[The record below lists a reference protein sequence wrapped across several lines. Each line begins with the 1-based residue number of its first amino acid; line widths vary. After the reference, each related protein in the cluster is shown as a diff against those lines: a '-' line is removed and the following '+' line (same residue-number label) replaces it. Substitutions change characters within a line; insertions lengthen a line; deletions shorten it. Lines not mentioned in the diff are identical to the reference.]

1 MGWLARRTGI
11 SEPLLLLA
19 AGSLIGLTP
28 PFDSLSLAPEVVLLL
43 FLPALLYWEALTSSA
58 REIRTNLRSIA
69 LQSTALVIAT
79 AAAVALAAHA
89 LGYSWPIAFV
99 LGAVLAPTDAA
110 AVAAVATAM
119 PRRIRTVLRTESL
132 LNDGTALVLLAVAV
146 EVAIDHTSFSWGAV
160 ILDFT
165 ESYVG
170 AVLVGGAVA
179 VLLIAVRRRLP
190 DPLLHSVLSVAT
202 PFLAFLPA
210 ELLHVSGVLAVVT
223 CGLVTMRVGP
233 RVIGPQARVQ
243 AVAFWKVASQLLNS
257 ALFVLVGIQLPAAVR
272 ALSSVSLI
280 QATTAAVVISAVVF
294 GTRLVWFYTVPYL
307 VRLMDRRAQQ
317 RARRIT
323 AAQRLPLAWAGM
335 RGAIS
340 LAAALTLPA
349 VTEDGGIVQQR
360 DAVVFITVVVIVVS
374 LTVMGPTLPTVVRRA
389 RYPEDADRADE
400 VALARTHLTRRALA
414 VLPGLAVRHSVTQ
427 DTAGRVAEQIRE
439 HTDVPADPKPQI
451 VCAVSN
457 WPCSASSAMPWA
469 SCAIPAGSTTRCF
482 ARSSTSSTSKSSA
495 CPGRLTPTTTRS
507 SSEHR
512 SRQSPHDGPAS
523 GRPLRRPVR
532 KQRLDP
538 RPLRIS
544 RRHARTDD
552 RLIQT
557 KPHSTMRK
565 D

>member
-1 MGWLARRTGI
+1 MASLELVVVIGTAILLMGWLARRTGI

-19 AGSLIGLTP
+19 AGGLIGLTP

-43 FLPALLYWEALTSSA
+43 FLPALLYWEALTSSV
-58 REIRTNLRSIA
+58 REIRSNLRSIA

-79 AAAVALAAHA
+79 AAAVALAAHT
-89 LGYSWPIAFV
+89 LGYTWPIAFV

-146 EVAIDHTSFSWGAV
+146 EVVIDRTSFSWGAV
-160 ILDFT
+160 ILDFAG
-165 ESYVG
+165 SYAG
-170 AVLVGGAVA
+170 GVLVGGAVA
-179 VLLIAVRRRLP
+179 VLLLAVRRRLP

-202 PFLAFLPA
+202 PVLAFLPA

-243 AVAFWKVASQLLNS
+243 AVAFWQVASHLLNS
-257 ALFVLVGIQLPAAVR
+257 ALFVLVGIQLPAAVT
-272 ALSSVSLI
+272 ALSSVSLV
-280 QATTAAVVISAVVF
+280 QATKAAVVISTVVF

-317 RARRIT
+317 RTRRIT

-340 LAAALTLPA
+340 LAAALTIPVVA
-349 VTEDGGIVQQR
+349 EDGRIVQQR

-374 LTVMGPTLPTVVRRA
+374 LTVMGPTLPAVVRRA
-389 RYPEDADRADE
+389 RYAEDADRADE

-414 VLPGLAVRHSVTQ
+414 DLPGLAVRHSVTQ
-427 DTAGRVAEQIRE
+427 DTAGRVAQQIRE
-439 HTDVPADPKPQI
+439 QTDVPAD
-451 VCAVSN
+451 AE
-457 WPCSASSAMPWA
+457 AAD
-469 SCAIPAGSTTRCF
+469 R
-482 ARSSTSSTSKSSA
+482 
-495 CPGRLTPTTTRS
+495 
-507 SSEHR
+507 
-512 SRQSPHDGPAS
+512 
-523 GRPLRRPVR
+523 LRRLELALLGVKRDALGELRDTGRIDDAVHRQVQHMLDVEELRLSRTADSQDDPVEF
-532 KQRLDP
+532 
-538 RPLRIS
+538 
-544 RRHARTDD
+544 
-552 RLIQT
+552 
-557 KPHSTMRK
+557 
-565 D
+565 

>member
-233 RVIGPQARVQ
+233 PRHRPAGTRPGRGLLAGGQSSPQQR
-243 AVAFWKVASQLLNS
+243 
-257 ALFVLVGIQLPAAVR
+257 PVR
-272 ALSSVSLI
+272 PGGHPTPGCGAALSSVSLI

-389 RYPEDADRADE
+389 RYPEDADWADE

-427 DTAGRVAEQIRE
+427 DTAGRVAQQIRE
-439 HTDVPADPKPQI
+439 QTDVPGDTEAAD
-451 VCAVSN
+451 
-457 WPCSASSAMPWA
+457 
-469 SCAIPAGSTTRCF
+469 R
-482 ARSSTSSTSKSSA
+482 
-495 CPGRLTPTTTRS
+495 
-507 SSEHR
+507 
-512 SRQSPHDGPAS
+512 
-523 GRPLRRPVR
+523 LRRLELAPLGVKRDALGELRDTGRIDDAVLRQVQHILDVEELRLSRTADSHDDPVEF
-532 KQRLDP
+532 
-538 RPLRIS
+538 
-544 RRHARTDD
+544 
-552 RLIQT
+552 
-557 KPHSTMRK
+557 
-565 D
+565 